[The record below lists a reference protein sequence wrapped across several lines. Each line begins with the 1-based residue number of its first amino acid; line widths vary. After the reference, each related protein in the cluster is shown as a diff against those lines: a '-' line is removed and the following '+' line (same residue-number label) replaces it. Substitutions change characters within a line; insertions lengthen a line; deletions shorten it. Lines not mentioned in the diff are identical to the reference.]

1 MADPKGNLVTPVGH
15 RSDGTIRS
23 LELDNSDRLKV
34 LVDAITGIISIAA
47 QEMTFL
53 NPIGAALIYENL
65 SLAAGSSSQSALVV
79 PEGER
84 YQLDHFA
91 FRYNGTAAGVTVRPY
106 FERAGVLVFLSQ
118 YPTIVTGQY
127 YPENI
132 SMILEYGDI
141 FGFSVTGAT
150 LNDDFR
156 AYLIYRRIKPLV

>member
-15 RSDGTIRS
+15 RSDGTIHS

-34 LVDAITGIISIAA
+34 LIDAITGSLSIIAA
-47 QEMTFL
+47 DMSYL
-53 NPIGAALIYENL
+53 NPIGAGEIFENL
-65 SLAAGSSSQSALVV
+65 SLPAGTSVQAALVV
-79 PEGER
+79 AAGER
-84 YQLDHFA
+84 YQLDHFT
-91 FRYNGTAAGVTVRPY
+91 FRYNGTVAGVTVRPY

-118 YPTIVTGQY
+118 YPTIVSGQY

-132 SMILEYGDI
+132 SMVLEDGDT

-156 AYLIYRRIKPLV
+156 VYLIYRRIKPLV